1 MACKSCK
8 EPAPKGERKVNPTEL
23 LEYIGPRNGPFV
35 VRGGVTGVMYFV
47 PGPGELVKVY
57 QTNETGVGAA
67 DAKWFLQVD
76 RGNSYKIYVE
86 PEPEPEPEEPE

>member
-8 EPAPKGERKVNPTEL
+8 EPAPKGERKIMPTEL

-35 VRGGVTGVMYFV
+35 VVGGVTRVAYFV

-57 QTNETGVGAA
+57 KTQETGVALA
-67 DAKWFLQVD
+67 DRKWFLNVD
-76 RGNSYKIYVE
+76 HGNSYREYVE
-86 PEPEPEPEEPE
+86 PEEEEE